1 MPRKSRDIMEK
12 RWIAMPAVLSFLVV
26 AHARV
31 DATAVT
37 YDFTLIAAD
46 GGPLTA
52 FNSNIYPAVNGAG
65 AVAFQAWTS
74 AGVEGIFVGSGGN
87 VTTIASNAAGT
98 PFDFFGPGLA
108 AGPLIE
114 GDGDVA
120 FKAYLK
126 AGGQGI
132 FLSEGAVIDIVARTS
147 LSAES
152 LQLIGMNQ
160 AGVVAYSVEQGGG
173 SARVFTFDDGVVTTI
188 ASGAVSATGAINS
201 AGTVAFVQLL
211 PSSEQLVAG
220 NGGPLT
226 RIAATGGDSPFR
238 SIFSPSI
245 NANGTV
251 AFVAYL
257 DGSTGIFTGNGGPI
271 TTFVDSLG
279 PYLVFDFPSIN
290 SDGVIAF
297 RAVLD
302 GGGVGIFT
310 GPDPTADRVIGSGDP
325 LFGSRVGSLEFG
337 GGYSLNDAGQVV
349 FRAGLYDGRTVLV
362 RADPTAPVPEPPSLL
377 YVGLGLAVCASR
389 KLHAKRIALML
400 GLAKR

>member
-74 AGVEGIFVGSGGN
+74 AGVEGIFGGGGGN

-108 AGPLIE
+108 AGPLID

-132 FLSEGAVIDIVARTS
+132 FLSESFQFDFLALDQRQWNGRVRRIPGRQHWNFHRQRWPDHDLRRQLGS
-147 LSAES
+147 LSGVR
-152 LQLIGMNQ
+152 LPVNQL
-160 AGVVAYSVEQGGG
+160 
-173 SARVFTFDDGVVTTI
+173 
-188 ASGAVSATGAINS
+188 
-201 AGTVAFVQLL
+201 
-211 PSSEQLVAG
+211 
-220 NGGPLT
+220 
-226 RIAATGGDSPFR
+226 
-238 SIFSPSI
+238 
-245 NANGTV
+245 
-251 AFVAYL
+251 
-257 DGSTGIFTGNGGPI
+257 
-271 TTFVDSLG
+271 
-279 PYLVFDFPSIN
+279 
-290 SDGVIAF
+290 
-297 RAVLD
+297 
-302 GGGVGIFT
+302 
-310 GPDPTADRVIGSGDP
+310 
-325 LFGSRVGSLEFG
+325 
-337 GGYSLNDAGQVV
+337 
-349 FRAGLYDGRTVLV
+349 
-362 RADPTAPVPEPPSLL
+362 
-377 YVGLGLAVCASR
+377 
-389 KLHAKRIALML
+389 
-400 GLAKR
+400 